1 MSSARFPLRDFTRC
15 RGAVGAV
22 QVYLDIII
30 VHIFKKHC
38 YTDHS
43 VSDAPPSRGVEMC
56 VGRVAGVLEDG
67 GGVDV
72 EVLAAEHQAGPAP
85 ALLRRLGNLHLALA
99 WLTHYSSLQERLV

>member
-1 MSSARFPLRDFTRC
+1 M
-15 RGAVGAV
+15 GAV

-43 VSDAPPSRGVEMC
+43 VGDAPPSRGVEMC

-99 WLTHYSSLQERLV
+99 WITHYSSLQERLV

>member
-1 MSSARFPLRDFTRC
+1 MISLVVAELWVRFRFTWNVNNHCPYFHVSS
-15 RGAVGAV
+15 
-22 QVYLDIII
+22 
-30 VHIFKKHC
+30 FKKHC

-43 VSDAPPSRGVEMC
+43 VGDAPPSRGVEMC

-99 WLTHYSSLQERLV
+99 WITHYSSL